1 LYHDL
6 KKPDAPTSDDPFR
19 MGEDVAVYKV
29 KGDPVLA
36 LAKLLDAAVR
46 KNAPASWRGILAKEN
61 AVERAIFD
69 ILQDA
74 AEVERLFPIIKQ
86 QPDY

>member
-1 LYHDL
+1 
-6 KKPDAPTSDDPFR
+6 
-19 MGEDVAVYKV
+19 
-29 KGDPVLA
+29 
-36 LAKLLDAAVR
+36 
-46 KNAPASWRGILAKEN
+46 LAKEN

>member
-1 LYHDL
+1 VERD
-6 KKPDAPTSDDPFR
+6 F
-19 MGEDVAVYKV
+19 GEGK
-29 KGDPVLA
+29 
-36 LAKLLDAAVR
+36 R
-46 KNAPASWRGILAKEN
+46 RR
-61 AVERAIFD
+61 ERAIFD